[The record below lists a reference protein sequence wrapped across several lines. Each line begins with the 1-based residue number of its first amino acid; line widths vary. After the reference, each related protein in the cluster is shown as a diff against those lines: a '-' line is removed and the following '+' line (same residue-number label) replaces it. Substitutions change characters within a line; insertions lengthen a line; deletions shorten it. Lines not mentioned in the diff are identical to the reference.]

1 MNTPATN
8 EREVLK
14 RLLGNDAFVTPAA
27 MAAGLEWVKSA
38 IVSELAQH
46 REKEGAALMP
56 EYGTQ
61 HQLATYFN
69 VSDATIDRLIRPLLD
84 AGKVRVLRVP
94 TLTGKKGHPRYRIA
108 DVEQAMIESGS

>member
-1 MNTPATN
+1 MNTPETN
-8 EREVLK
+8 EREIL
-14 RLLGNDAFVTPAA
+14 RGLLGNDAFVTPAA
-27 MAAGLEWVKSA
+27 MAAGLEWIKSA
-38 IVSELAQH
+38 IVAELAQH
-46 REKEGAALMP
+46 REKEGAALIP

-69 VSDATIDRLIRPLLD
+69 VSDATVERIIRPLLA

-108 DVEQAMIESGS
+108 DVEQAMIEGDS